1 MPIGYIITII
11 IIGVC
16 TFTALIRATRL
27 GILAF
32 YVSVVINEIPHL
44 AALLLVL
51 STALAL
57 VEGDLQGTG
66 GIIPLVIAALEF
78 VGLLELTRRSI
89 GAHAVVN
96 AAAAG
101 HGAEMSGGGV
111 RLWLRPL
118 VFPVPLRPGN
128 VRRIG
133 GLSYGEHPKQRLDVY
148 RHRNGDLTG
157 PVLVYF
163 HGGGYSSGTNRNEGR
178 VLLHRLAAQGWACIS
193 ANYRLRPEA
202 GLDEH
207 LADARSVLQWAHSN
221 AGIHGGDV
229 SSIVMAGSSA
239 GAHMTA
245 LTVLTPPEP
254 HSPPHDA
261 KSRPEPADAEA
272 VPRIAAAVCLY
283 PWIGRYFGRGE
294 DESQPSTPLAL
305 DPSNAPPMFIAH
317 GDHDSWVPV
326 EEAREL
332 HEHVRAGSSNATWY
346 VELPGAQ
353 HSFDALHSWRNA
365 AVVEGVVAFLRP
377 IGDVAELTDSSR

>member
-1 MPIGYIITII
+1 MPIGYIITIV

-44 AALLLVL
+44 AALFLVL

-66 GIIPLVIAALEF
+66 GTILLIIAAFEL

-89 GAHAVVN
+89 RAHAVVN
-96 AAAAG
+96 TVAAD
-101 HGAEMSGGGV
+101 HGATIGGGGV

-118 VFPVPLRPGN
+118 VFPVPRRPGN
-128 VRRIG
+128 VTRIG

-148 RHRNGDLTG
+148 RHRNSERTG

-178 VLLHRLAAQGWACIS
+178 VLLHRLAAQGWTCIS

-202 GLDEH
+202 GFDDH

-229 SSIVMAGSSA
+229 SKIVMAGSSA

-245 LTVLTPPEP
+245 LTVLTPPKP
-254 HSPPHDA
+254 LSPPPY
-261 KSRPEPADAEA
+261 STSCSESADAEV
-272 VPRIAAAVCLY
+272 VPPIAAAVCLY
-283 PWIGRYFGRGE
+283 PWIGRYFGRSE

-317 GDHDSWVPV
+317 VHRPRRSRFLGSDRSGSRVPQAC
-326 EEAREL
+326 ARRVIERDL
-332 HEHVRAGSSNATWY
+332 VCRTARCPACLRRS
-346 VELPGAQ
+346 
-353 HSFDALHSWRNA
+353 
-365 AVVEGVVAFLRP
+365 AFLAQCLHRRRDRRVP
-377 IGDVAELTDSSR
+377 ASHRRSR